1 MQHSRDRIV
10 TSHAGSLPR
19 PDALIAANQARQSGG
34 DVDEA
39 RFQTQ
44 LQSAVVDV
52 VRRQKELGIDIPG
65 DGEYGKAM
73 GHRVNYGAWWSY
85 SFQRLGG
92 LDLTGP
98 GLYEIPARRAQPGE
112 VVLTSFADRRDR
124 QRFAAAYADPESGI
138 TTGPRARTWPI
149 CTGPLT
155 YTGHDA
161 IARDIAN
168 FKAGLDAC
176 GIAEGFMTSV
186 APGSASRI
194 SNAYYKTEEEFM
206 FACAE
211 AMREE
216 YKAIVDAGLILQLD
230 DPSIAE
236 NWDQINPEPTVE
248 AYRKFTMLRV
258 EALNAAIKG
267 LPRDRIRFHLC
278 WGSWH
283 GPHTTDIP
291 MKDIVDVMLAI
302 NCGAYSFEAG
312 NVRHEHEWRVWQDVK
327 LPDDK
332 LILPGV
338 VSHATNVVEHPEL
351 VAERIVRFANLVGR
365 ERVIAATDCGLG
377 GRVHAD
383 IAWAKLEALAQGAAW
398 PANSLAVKAPVIA
411 RAKRE
416 AIPGDCRRCTPRNEL
431 RLLDDLHLR
440 AVRAFHEGDVTA
452 VVGRQLLQDAHAV
465 LAQRRQRAG
474 IVIGIHRHVLDAVVL
489 FVVLH
494 GDQRGD
500 VELQTVQ
507 IDLHAAAGDVGL
519 QLCAEIVDIELRG
532 LVRIG
537 GLQVHVL
544 DGKGHGR
551 SSLVDSGLRGRK
563 YCSVNA
569 LTARN

>member
-19 PDALIAANQARQSGG
+19 PDPLIAANQERQSGG

-52 VRRQKELGIDIPG
+52 VRRQQELGIDIPG

-248 AYRKFTMLRV
+248 AYRKFTMQRV

-302 NCGAYSFEAG
+302 DCGAYSFEAG

-327 LPDDK
+327 LPDGK
-332 LILPGV
+332 FILPGV
-338 VSHATNVVEHPEL
+338 VSHATNVVEHPDL

-383 IAWAKLEALAQGAAW
+383 IAWAKLEALAQGAA
-398 PANSLAVKAPVIA
+398 LASK
-411 RAKRE
+411 
-416 AIPGDCRRCTPRNEL
+416 
-431 RLLDDLHLR
+431 
-440 AVRAFHEGDVTA
+440 
-452 VVGRQLLQDAHAV
+452 QLW
-465 LAQRRQRAG
+465 R
-474 IVIGIHRHVLDAVVL
+474 
-489 FVVLH
+489 
-494 GDQRGD
+494 
-500 VELQTVQ
+500 
-507 IDLHAAAGDVGL
+507 
-519 QLCAEIVDIELRG
+519 
-532 LVRIG
+532 
-537 GLQVHVL
+537 
-544 DGKGHGR
+544 
-551 SSLVDSGLRGRK
+551 
-563 YCSVNA
+563 
-569 LTARN
+569 